1 MSPEK
6 RDEMEELARQ
16 ALAKPVVVVPV
27 RVEMLTPLE
36 QPDRGWC
43 TPCLL
48 PSTLT
53 WQVVFEV
60 GTDFTIRT
68 VSVCEECGTEDWA

>member
-1 MSPEK
+1 MSPE
-6 RDEMEELARQ
+6 RRAELEELARQ
-16 ALAKPVVVVPV
+16 ALAEPLVIPV

-36 QPDRGWC
+36 EPDRGWC

-48 PSTLT
+48 PSVLS

-68 VSVCEECGTEDWA
+68 VSVCVECGTEDWA